1 MEYCEGG
8 DLRKALNEHHNTSGL
23 IESEVRSVLKCL
35 LSAISYLHDMKIS
48 HRDIKPENCVIK
60 TSPQG
65 EKIYKVRQLNF
76 PINFFYKKWLYSTQ
90 FQLTDLGYARQIDR
104 QSLVASLVGTP
115 EYVAPELLITDKYSN
130 SVDYWSFGII
140 AFEVIAGVRP
150 FVPHM
155 PLAQW

>member
-1 MEYCEGG
+1 M
-8 DLRKALNEHHNTSGL
+8 RKFTRFVSNTTLVKFNNNENS
-23 IESEVRSVLKCL
+23 
-35 LSAISYLHDMKIS
+35 
-48 HRDIKPENCVIK
+48 N
-60 TSPQG
+60 
-65 EKIYKVRQLNF
+65 
-76 PINFFYKKWLYSTQ
+76 Q
-90 FQLTDLGYARQIDR
+90 FQLTDLGYAKPIDR
-104 QSLVASLVGTP
+104 QSLVASLVGTI